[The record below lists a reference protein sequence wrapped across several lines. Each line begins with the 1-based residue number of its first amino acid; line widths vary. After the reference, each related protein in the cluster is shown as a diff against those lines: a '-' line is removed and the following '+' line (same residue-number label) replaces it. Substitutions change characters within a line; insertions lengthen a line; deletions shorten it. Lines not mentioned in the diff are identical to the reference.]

1 MAPPDARL
9 EIWFP
14 SEDEVSI
21 VVEADGVGF
30 EREVAEA
37 TVFAAFAAGM
47 ILALGKR
54 PETRYLCGLLA
65 DMPHDGV
72 ELFHMGELHIVP
84 PSSAKGQKGFEG
96 ALKISPGLARMGI
109 KPKGFGL
116 FSRGVGFYA
125 PMAALALFLDLHQRQ
140 SPDGRFV
147 LVETARRIGTLGAA
161 RHITIT
167 SQAQVADDAVHG
179 ALAEVRGDAGD
190 GRGRGVRG

>member
-1 MAPPDARL
+1 MAPSYARL

-14 SEDEVSI
+14 SKDEVSI
-21 VVEADGVGF
+21 VVEADGDGF

-47 ILALGKR
+47 IVGMGKR
-54 PETRYLCGLLA
+54 PETQYLCDLLA

-72 ELFHMGELHIVP
+72 ELLHMGELQIVP

-96 ALKISPGLARMGI
+96 ALKISPGLARTGI
-109 KPKGFGL
+109 KPTGFGL

-125 PMAALALFLDLHQRQ
+125 PMAALALFLDLHHRQ

-161 RHITIT
+161 GHITIA
-167 SQAQVADDAVHG
+167 SQAQVADGAVHG
-179 ALAEVRGDAGD
+179 ALAENAWR
-190 GRGRGVRG
+190 RR